1 MVTTK
6 TEKMKKIILA
16 SLILLGGTGCNT
28 NKENKVELASPKY
41 TTLLSVDLYT
51 GKGKCGEVLIPSVSR
66 ELKNTDRE
74 KILRGIMKSEGWLI
88 ISAYSTKEAYKE
100 KSCAEYSMRSKAFK
114 EGYLGKV
121 DENGIFS
128 E

>member
-28 NKENKVELASPKY
+28 NKENKVELASPTY

>member
-1 MVTTK
+1 
-6 TEKMKKIILA
+6 MKKIIF
-16 SLILLGGTGCNT
+16 SIIILLGSIGCNT
-28 NKENKVELASPKY
+28 NKKNKVEVVSPSY

-66 ELKNTDRE
+66 ELKSNDRE

-100 KSCAEYSMRSKAFK
+100 KSCAVYSMRSKAFK

-121 DENGIFS
+121 DENGTFS

>member
-1 MVTTK
+1 
-6 TEKMKKIILA
+6 MKKILFAI
-16 SLILLGGTGCNT
+16 LILLGSIGCNT
-28 NKENKVELASPKY
+28 NIEKNIEAASPSY

-66 ELKNTDRE
+66 DLKSSDRE
-74 KILRGIMKSEGWLI
+74 KILRDIMKSEGWVI
-88 ISAYSTKEAYKE
+88 ISAYSTNEAYKE
-100 KSCAEYSMRSKAFK
+100 KSCATYSERTKAFK

>member
-1 MVTTK
+1 
-6 TEKMKKIILA
+6 MKKIIFA
-16 SLILLGGTGCNT
+16 IAILLGSIGCNT
-28 NKENKVELASPKY
+28 NKENKIAATSPSY

-66 ELKNTDRE
+66 DLKSSDRE
-74 KILRGIMKSEGWLI
+74 KILRDIMKSEGWVI
-88 ISAYSTKEAYKE
+88 ISAFSTNEAYKE
-100 KSCAEYSMRSKAFK
+100 KSCATYSERTKAFK